1 MSQKSLIV
9 VESPSKA
16 RTIEQYLD
24 GEFEVIACVGHV
36 KDLPSSKLGIDVKND
51 FQMTLDVLPNRK
63 DFIKEL
69 RKKSLAA
76 NKVFIASD
84 PDREGEAIAAH
95 LASEVPDEK
104 LQRVEFTEITKVGV
118 HEGMS
123 NSRDLDGNM
132 INAQKTRRI
141 IDRLVGYKVSPV
153 LWATLQKNMNFVN
166 TTLSAGR
173 VQSACVKIVI
183 ERDRKRQ
190 KYKKTEY
197 YDLKIKLNK
206 KDLDSPF
213 EATLNKVKEGKIASS
228 NDFDSNTGTLKN
240 KDAIILNEKEAKG
253 LVAQLKK
260 GKWLVKS
267 VDEKPRTSN
276 PKPPFTTSTLQQEA
290 ARKLRFSA
298 KNTMRVAQQ
307 LYENGFITYMRT
319 DSTHLSN
326 EAVKGSRDII
336 SKLFGND
343 YIPKSPNNYE
353 TNVKNAQEAHEA
365 IRPAHKLFKS
375 VDAVSEKLGK
385 DAGNLYDLIWKRTIA
400 SQMLPAKLK
409 QTSVIISNTDT
420 DFRASGQIIVFPG
433 YMKIYVEGKDNP
445 DAELANKEK
454 LLPAI
459 VVSEQL
465 ICSEIVSQIHKTK
478 PPARFTEASL
488 VKEME
493 MNGIGRPSTF
503 ASILDTIVRR
513 GYVEKTKSNL
523 SPTYLGLAITQLL
536 ENHFTTLVD
545 KDFTAKMENELDA
558 ISRGELE
565 PIPFMENFYFGN
577 KKHLGLEKML
587 EEKVDIGKACTIPLP
602 IGYDD
607 IVEARI
613 GKFGPY
619 LRKEEDTRSIPQ
631 NIFVGDL
638 TDDIIDSLFRDQRE
652 DAVLGKDPESKE
664 DILLKKGP
672 YGHYVQLGE
681 TTKRKAIPKGIE
693 VDSVDLEVAI
703 KLISLP
709 RVVGKHP
716 DTGIDIT
723 ADYGRYGPYLKMD
736 KSNARLIGPATPLTV
751 TVDEAVVLLSKSKK
765 GSSELKTLGK
775 HPDTGE
781 ELVLKEGRYGPYI
794 SDGKLNAAL
803 KSGNDPNSITLE
815 EAVELLSKSKKGSS
829 ELKTLGKHPDTG
841 EELVLKEGR
850 YGPYISDGKL
860 NAALRSGN
868 DPDSITLEEA
878 VKLINLK
885 RAAPKRKKPRK
896 KRRKKK

>member
-1 MSQKSLIV
+1 MNQKSLIV

-36 KDLPSSKLGIDVKND
+36 KDLPSSKLGIDVEND

-69 RKKSLAA
+69 RKKSKAA
-76 NKVFIASD
+76 KKVFIASD

-104 LQRVEFTEITKVGV
+104 LQRVEFTEITRAGV

-173 VQSACVKIVI
+173 VQSACVKMVI

-197 YDLKIKLNK
+197 YDLKVKLNK
-206 KDLDSPF
+206 KDSGSPF
-213 EATLNKVKEGKIASS
+213 EATLNKVKEGKIVSS
-228 NDFDSNTGTLKN
+228 NDFDSVTGTLKN
-240 KDAIILNEKEAKG
+240 KDAIILNEKEAKD

-343 YIPKSPNNYE
+343 YLPKSPNNYE

-409 QTSVIISNTDT
+409 QTSVIISNADT

-459 VVSEQL
+459 VVNEEL

-493 MNGIGRPSTF
+493 INGIGRPSTF

-536 ENHFTTLVD
+536 ENHFTALVD

-602 IGYDD
+602 TGYNDD
-607 IVEARI
+607 VEARI

-619 LRKEEDTRSIPQ
+619 LRKEDDTRSIPQ

-638 TDDIIDSLFRDQRE
+638 TGNIIDSLFKDQRE

-681 TTKRKAIPKGIE
+681 TTKRKAIPKGTE
-693 VDSVDLEVAI
+693 VDSVNLELAI

-723 ADYGRYGPYLKMD
+723 ADYGRYGPYLRMD

-751 TVDEAVVLLSKSKK
+751 TVD
-765 GSSELKTLGK
+765 
-775 HPDTGE
+775 
-781 ELVLKEGRYGPYI
+781 
-794 SDGKLNAAL
+794 
-803 KSGNDPNSITLE
+803 

-878 VKLINLK
+878 VELINLK

>member
-36 KDLPSSKLGIDVKND
+36 KDLPSSKLGIDVEND

-104 LQRVEFTEITKVGV
+104 LQRVEFTEITKAGV

-173 VQSACVKIVI
+173 VQSACVKMVI

-197 YDLKIKLNK
+197 YDLKVKLNK
-206 KDLDSPF
+206 EDLDSPF
-213 EATLNKVKEGKIASS
+213 EATLNKVKGKKIVSS
-228 NDFDSNTGTLKN
+228 NDFDSVTGTLKN
-240 KDAIILNEKEAKG
+240 KDAIILNEKEAKD

-343 YIPKSPNNYE
+343 YLPKSPNNYE

-459 VVSEQL
+459 VVNEEL

-493 MNGIGRPSTF
+493 INGIGRPSTF

-536 ENHFTTLVD
+536 ENHFTALVD

-602 IGYDD
+602 TGYNDD
-607 IVEARI
+607 VEARI

-619 LRKEEDTRSIPQ
+619 LRKENDTRSIPQ

-638 TDDIIDSLFRDQRE
+638 TDDIIDSLFKDQRE

-681 TTKRKAIPKGIE
+681 TTKRKAIPKGTE
-693 VDSVDLEVAI
+693 VDSVDLELAI

-723 ADYGRYGPYLKMD
+723 ADYGRYGPYLRMD

-751 TVDEAVVLLSKSKK
+751 TVD
-765 GSSELKTLGK
+765 
-775 HPDTGE
+775 
-781 ELVLKEGRYGPYI
+781 
-794 SDGKLNAAL
+794 
-803 KSGNDPNSITLE
+803 

-868 DPDSITLEEA
+868 DPNSITLEEA
-878 VKLINLK
+878 VELINLK

>member
-1 MSQKSLIV
+1 MNQKSLII

-24 GEFEVIACVGHV
+24 GEFEVVACVGHV
-36 KDLPSSKLGIDVKND
+36 KDLPSSKLGIDIENN
-51 FQMTLDVLPNRK
+51 FEMTLDVLPNRK

-69 RKKSLAA
+69 RKKSKSAK
-76 NKVFIASD
+76 KVFIASD

-104 LQRVEFTEITKVGV
+104 LQRVEFTEITKAGV
-118 HEGMS
+118 TEGMN
-123 NSRDLDGNM
+123 NSRDLDSNM

-173 VQSACVKIVI
+173 VQSACVKMII

-197 YDLKIKLNK
+197 FSLKVELKKENSDSAFEASLNK
-206 KDLDSPF
+206 IGDK
-213 EATLNKVKEGKIASS
+213 KIVSS
-228 NDFDSNTGTLKN
+228 NDFDSNTGSLKN
-240 KDAIILNEKEAKG
+240 KDVIILNEKEVKDLLSKLDSG
-253 LVAQLKK
+253 NWVVKK
-260 GKWLVKS
+260 I
-267 VDEKPRTSN
+267 DEKPRTSN

-319 DSTHLSN
+319 DSTHLSD
-326 EAVKGSRDII
+326 EAIKGSRNIVSD
-336 SKLFGND
+336 LFGD
-343 YIPKSPNNYE
+343 DFLPKSPNNYE

-365 IRPAHKLFKS
+365 IRPAHKIFKS
-375 VDAVSEKLGK
+375 IDTVSKKLGK

-409 QTSVIISNTDT
+409 QTSVIISNADT
-420 DFRASGQIIVFPG
+420 DFRASGQTIVFPG

-445 DAELANKEK
+445 EAELANKEK
-454 LLPAI
+454 ILPEM
-459 VVSEQL
+459 SEN
-465 ICSEIVSQIHKTK
+465 EILTCNQISSQSHQTK

-493 MNGIGRPSTF
+493 NNGIGRPSTF

-536 ENHFTTLVD
+536 ENHFSTLVD
-545 KDFTAKMENELDA
+545 RDFTAKMENELDA

-565 PIPFMENFYFGN
+565 PVPFMNDFYFGN
-577 KKHLGLEKML
+577 DAHLGLEKML
-587 EEKVDIGKACTIPLP
+587 QEKVDIGKACTIPLP

-607 IVEARI
+607 TVEARI

-631 NIFVGDL
+631 DIYIGDL
-638 TDDIIDSLFRDQRE
+638 TDDIIDSLFKDQRK
-652 DAVLGKDPESKE
+652 DATLGKDPKTKE

-681 TTKRKAIPKGIE
+681 STKRKAIPKGTDIE
-693 VDSVDLEVAI
+693 SVDLDLAV
-703 KLISLP
+703 KLLSLP
-709 RVVGKHP
+709 RTIGEHP
-716 DTGIDIT
+716 ETGVSIT

-751 TVDEAVVLLSKSKK
+751 TLDEAVEILSKSKR

-794 SDGKLNAAL
+794 SDGKVNAAL
-803 KSGNDPNSITLE
+803 KSDNDPNSITLE
-815 EAVELLSKSKKGSS
+815 EATE
-829 ELKTLGKHPDTG
+829 
-841 EELVLKEGR
+841 
-850 YGPYISDGKL
+850 
-860 NAALRSGN
+860 
-868 DPDSITLEEA
+868 
-878 VKLINLK
+878 LINLK
-885 RAAPKRKKPRK
+885 RAAPKRPRK

>member
-1 MSQKSLIV
+1 MNQKSLII

-24 GEFEVIACVGHV
+24 GEFEVVACVGHV
-36 KDLPSSKLGIDVKND
+36 KDLPSSKLGIDIENN
-51 FQMTLDVLPNRK
+51 FEMTLDVLPNRK

-69 RKKSLAA
+69 RKKSKSAK
-76 NKVFIASD
+76 KVFIASD

-104 LQRVEFTEITKVGV
+104 LQRVEFTEITKAGV
-118 HEGMS
+118 TEGMN
-123 NSRDLDGNM
+123 NSRNLDSNM

-173 VQSACVKIVI
+173 VQSACVKMII

-197 YDLKIKLNK
+197 FSLKVELKKEGSDSIFEAILNK
-206 KDLDSPF
+206 INDK
-213 EATLNKVKEGKIASS
+213 KIVSS
-228 NDFDSNTGTLKN
+228 NDFDSNTGSLKN
-240 KDAIILNEKEAKG
+240 KDVIILNEKEAKDLLSKLDSG
-253 LVAQLKK
+253 NWVVKK
-260 GKWLVKS
+260 I
-267 VDEKPRTSN
+267 DEKPRTSN

-319 DSTHLSN
+319 DSTHLSD
-326 EAVKGSRDII
+326 EAVKGSRNIVSD
-336 SKLFGND
+336 LFGDDFLPN
-343 YIPKSPNNYE
+343 SPNNYE

-365 IRPAHKLFKS
+365 IRPAHKIFKS
-375 VDAVSEKLGK
+375 IDTVSKKLGK

-409 QTSVIISNTDT
+409 QTSVIISNADT
-420 DFRASGQIIVFPG
+420 DFRASGQTIVFPG

-445 DAELANKEK
+445 EAELANKEK
-454 LLPAI
+454 ILPEM
-459 VVSEQL
+459 SENEIL
-465 ICSEIVSQIHKTK
+465 ICNQISSQSHQTK

-493 MNGIGRPSTF
+493 NNGIGRPSTF

-536 ENHFTTLVD
+536 ENHFSTLVD
-545 KDFTAKMENELDA
+545 RDFTAKMENELDA

-565 PIPFMENFYFGN
+565 PVPFMNDFYFGN
-577 KKHLGLEKML
+577 DAHLGLEKML

-607 IVEARI
+607 TVEARI

-619 LRKEEDTRSIPQ
+619 LRREEDTRSIPQ
-631 NIFVGDL
+631 DIYIGDL
-638 TDDIIDSLFRDQRE
+638 TDDIIDSLFKDQRK
-652 DAVLGKDPESKE
+652 DATLGKDPKTKE

-681 TTKRKAIPKGIE
+681 STKRKAIPKGTDIE
-693 VDSVDLEVAI
+693 SVDLDLAV
-703 KLISLP
+703 KLLSLP
-709 RVVGKHP
+709 RTVGEHP
-716 DTGIDIT
+716 ETGVSIT

-751 TVDEAVVLLSKSKK
+751 TLDEAVEILSKSKR

-794 SDGKLNAAL
+794 SDGKVNAAL
-803 KSGNDPNSITLE
+803 KSDNDPNSITLE
-815 EAVELLSKSKKGSS
+815 EATE
-829 ELKTLGKHPDTG
+829 
-841 EELVLKEGR
+841 
-850 YGPYISDGKL
+850 
-860 NAALRSGN
+860 
-868 DPDSITLEEA
+868 
-878 VKLINLK
+878 LINLK
-885 RAAPKRKKPRK
+885 RAAPKRPRK

>member
-36 KDLPSSKLGIDVKND
+36 KDLPSSKLGIDVEND

-104 LQRVEFTEITKVGV
+104 LQRVEFTEITKAGV

-197 YDLKIKLNK
+197 YDLKVKLNK
-206 KDLDSPF
+206 EDLDSPF
-213 EATLNKVKEGKIASS
+213 EATLNKVKGKKIVSS
-228 NDFDSNTGTLKN
+228 NDFDSDTGTLKN
-240 KDAIILNEKEAKG
+240 KDAIILNEKEAKA
-253 LVAQLKK
+253 LVVQLKK

-343 YIPKSPNNYE
+343 YLPKSPNNYE

-459 VVSEQL
+459 VVSEEL

-638 TDDIIDSLFRDQRE
+638 TDDIIDSLFKDQRE

-681 TTKRKAIPKGIE
+681 TTKRKAIPKGTEI
-693 VDSVDLEVAI
+693 DSVDLELAI

-716 DTGIDIT
+716 DTGVDIT

-736 KSNARLIGPATPLTV
+736 KSNARIIGPATPLTV
-751 TVDEAVVLLSKSKK
+751 TVD
-765 GSSELKTLGK
+765 
-775 HPDTGE
+775 
-781 ELVLKEGRYGPYI
+781 
-794 SDGKLNAAL
+794 
-803 KSGNDPNSITLE
+803 

-868 DPDSITLEEA
+868 DPNSITLEEA
-878 VKLINLK
+878 VELINLK

>member
-1 MSQKSLIV
+1 MNQKSLII

-24 GEFEVIACVGHV
+24 GEFEVVACVGHV
-36 KDLPSSKLGIDVKND
+36 KDLPSSKLGIDIENN
-51 FQMTLDVLPNRK
+51 FEMTLDVLPNRE

-69 RKKSLAA
+69 RKKSKAA
-76 NKVFIASD
+76 KKVFIASD

-104 LQRVEFTEITKVGV
+104 LQRVEFTEITKAGV
-118 HEGMS
+118 TEGMN
-123 NSRDLDGNM
+123 NSRDLDSNM

-173 VQSACVKIVI
+173 VQSACVKMLI

-190 KYKKTEY
+190 KYKRTEY
-197 YDLKIKLNK
+197 FSLKIELKKEGSDSVFEAILNK
-206 KDLDSPF
+206 INDK
-213 EATLNKVKEGKIASS
+213 KIVSS
-228 NDFDSNTGTLKN
+228 NDFESNTGLLKN
-240 KDAIILNEKEAKG
+240 KDVIILNEKEAKDLLSKLDSG
-253 LVAQLKK
+253 NWVVKK
-260 GKWLVKS
+260 I
-267 VDEKPRTSN
+267 DEKPRTSN

-319 DSTHLSN
+319 DSTHLSD
-326 EAVKGSRDII
+326 EAVKGSRDIV
-336 SKLFGND
+336 SDLFGRD
-343 YIPKSPNNYE
+343 YLPNSPNNYE

-365 IRPAHKLFKS
+365 IRPAHKIFKS
-375 VDAVSEKLGK
+375 IDTVSKKLGK

-409 QTSVIISNTDT
+409 QTSVIISNADI

-445 DAELANKEK
+445 EAELANKEK
-454 LLPAI
+454 ILPEM
-459 VVSEQL
+459 SEN
-465 ICSEIVSQIHKTK
+465 EILMCNQISSQSHQTK

-493 MNGIGRPSTF
+493 NNGIGRPSTF

-536 ENHFTTLVD
+536 ENHFSTLVD
-545 KDFTAKMENELDA
+545 RDFTAKMENELDA

-565 PIPFMENFYFGN
+565 PIPFMNDFYFGN
-577 KKHLGLEKML
+577 DAHLGLEKML

-607 IVEARI
+607 TVEARI

-631 NIFVGDL
+631 DIYIGDL
-638 TDDIIDSLFRDQRE
+638 TDDIIDSLFKDQRK
-652 DAVLGKDPESKE
+652 DATLGKDPKTKE

-681 TTKRKAIPKGIE
+681 STKRKAIPKGTDIE
-693 VDSVDLEVAI
+693 SVDLDLAV
-703 KLISLP
+703 KLLSLP
-709 RVVGKHP
+709 RTVGEHP
-716 DTGIDIT
+716 ETGVSIT

-751 TVDEAVVLLSKSKK
+751 TLDEAVEILSKSKR

-794 SDGKLNAAL
+794 SDGKVNAAL
-803 KSGNDPNSITLE
+803 KSDNDPNSITLE
-815 EAVELLSKSKKGSS
+815 EATE
-829 ELKTLGKHPDTG
+829 
-841 EELVLKEGR
+841 
-850 YGPYISDGKL
+850 
-860 NAALRSGN
+860 
-868 DPDSITLEEA
+868 
-878 VKLINLK
+878 LINLK
-885 RAAPKRKKPRK
+885 RAAPKRPRK

>member
-36 KDLPSSKLGIDVKND
+36 KDLPSSKLGIDVEND

-104 LQRVEFTEITKVGV
+104 LQRVEFTEITKAGV

-197 YDLKIKLNK
+197 YDLKVKLNK
-206 KDLDSPF
+206 EDSDSTF
-213 EATLNKVKEGKIASS
+213 EATLNKVKEGKIVSS
-228 NDFDSNTGTLKN
+228 NDFDSDTGTLKN
-240 KDAIILNEKEAKG
+240 KDAIILNEKEAKA
-253 LVAQLKK
+253 LVVQLKK

-343 YIPKSPNNYE
+343 YLPKSPNNYE

-459 VVSEQL
+459 VVSEEL

-638 TDDIIDSLFRDQRE
+638 TDDIIDSLFKDQRE

-681 TTKRKAIPKGIE
+681 TTKRKAIPKGTEI
-693 VDSVDLEVAI
+693 DSVDLELAI

-716 DTGIDIT
+716 DTGVDIT

-751 TVDEAVVLLSKSKK
+751 TVD
-765 GSSELKTLGK
+765 
-775 HPDTGE
+775 
-781 ELVLKEGRYGPYI
+781 
-794 SDGKLNAAL
+794 
-803 KSGNDPNSITLE
+803 

-868 DPDSITLEEA
+868 DPNSITLEEA
-878 VKLINLK
+878 VELINLK